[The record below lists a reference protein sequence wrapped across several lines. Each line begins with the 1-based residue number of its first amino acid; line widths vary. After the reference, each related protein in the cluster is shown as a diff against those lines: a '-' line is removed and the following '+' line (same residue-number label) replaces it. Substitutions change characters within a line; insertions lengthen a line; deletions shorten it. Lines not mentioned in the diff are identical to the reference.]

1 MLTELAPLRP
11 RCAATCLA
19 DVAVCELNLGGFDLP
34 SMMLRDD
41 PRWRAIR

>member
-1 MLTELAPLRP
+1 MLTCLA
-11 RCAATCLA
+11 ASSLA

-41 PRWRAIR
+41 PQWRSIR